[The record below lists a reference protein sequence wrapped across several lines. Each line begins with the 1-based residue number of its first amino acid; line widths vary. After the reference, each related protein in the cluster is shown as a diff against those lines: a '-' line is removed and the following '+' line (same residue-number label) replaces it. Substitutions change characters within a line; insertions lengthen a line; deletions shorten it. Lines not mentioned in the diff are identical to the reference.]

1 MLEGNEGNQR
11 WLLCVVETK
20 PLAQPF
26 ASLSLSFP
34 FCKMERIISLPKIL
48 PEPNWTVNVTVPC
61 VWPSAARRLH
71 DSLQCGSTQLY
82 WGDGTAVGMLWD
94 VSFSMPRIP
103 ESHASFLKYFLD
115 FGAHWG
121 FVAACRLSLVVASG
135 AHSPVEVCRRPIVVA
150 SLVAEHRP

>member
-71 DSLQCGSTQLY
+71 DSLQCSSTQLY
-82 WGDGTAVGMLWD
+82 WSQHLLANPTFSGCVTGRPPLCLSRSLLPPTNCIDKRELHGSPAGPGVSHPSGHENRSSRAGTLPG
-94 VSFSMPRIP
+94 
-103 ESHASFLKYFLD
+103 
-115 FGAHWG
+115 G
-121 FVAACRLSLVVASG
+121 
-135 AHSPVEVCRRPIVVA
+135 
-150 SLVAEHRP
+150 